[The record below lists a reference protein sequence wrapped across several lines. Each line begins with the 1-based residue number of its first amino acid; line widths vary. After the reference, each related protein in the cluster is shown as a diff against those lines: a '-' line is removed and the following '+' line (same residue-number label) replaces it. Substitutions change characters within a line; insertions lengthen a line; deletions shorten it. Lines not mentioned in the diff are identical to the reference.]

1 MTDSVDRYIE
11 EFALFYEDLGLPR
24 IAGRILA
31 LLLVCDPPSR
41 TAAQLTDELGASK
54 ASVSQMTR
62 LLITVGFIE
71 RFGVRGSRA
80 AHFRVRDDGFEAM
93 FTQQIVAL
101 TALGPM
107 AARGV
112 ELVGPGD
119 RADRLRKLRALL
131 RFFEE
136 AMPEMLERWRVERG
150 TRIADES

>member
-11 EFALFYEDLGLPR
+11 EVALFYEDLGLPR

-41 TAAQLTDELGASK
+41 TAAELTEELGASK

-62 LLITVGFIE
+62 LLITLGFIE

-93 FTQQIVAL
+93 FTQQIAAL

-107 AARGV
+107 AERGV
-112 ELVGPGD
+112 ALVGAGAG
-119 RADRLRKLRALL
+119 ADRLRKLRALL

-136 AMPEMLERWRVERG
+136 AMPEMLARWRVERDA
-150 TRIADES
+150 RIADEA